1 MYTHS
6 RPLLHF
12 KTILIGQQRV
22 YPLSTL
28 PFYSIQVMT
37 TTEKFQERLS
47 PSKDVPTAMYYPLY
61 GGYQSSS
68 MPVLF
73 DNLSAALTW
82 AITRL
87 KKDGIDNALASH
99 ELTQ

>member
-1 MYTHS
+1 
-6 RPLLHF
+6 
-12 KTILIGQQRV
+12 
-22 YPLSTL
+22 
-28 PFYSIQVMT
+28 MT